1 MGGRVDT
8 GRGGRERLVRC
19 NRLMMTRDGGRNDR
33 KRVKKRKV
41 GKSDG
46 ETHIGG

>member
-1 MGGRVDT
+1 M
-8 GRGGRERLVRC
+8 RC
-19 NRLMMTRDGGRNDR
+19 NRLMMTRDGGRNDGKGVKGR
-33 KRVKKRKV
+33 KA